1 MIKRKILKLY
11 KPHPGQQSLH
21 ASRARFRVAACGRRW
36 GKTVAS
42 TAEIV
47 KSAWERPGSL
57 SFWVAP
63 VYRQSS
69 IAFDLVRNGL
79 SKDAVAKISREDRRI
94 SLVNGSTIEF
104 KSAQIPDTLRGF
116 GVDFLVV
123 DETAFL
129 PRGLWEEVLRPSLA
143 DRKGRA
149 LLVGTP
155 KGRNWFYG
163 LFARGRDGKQ
173 DGWESF
179 CFPTESNPNIAKD
192 EIDEARRTLPERV
205 FRQEYLAQFTE
216 DGAGVFSHVHDA
228 VRAHLS
234 DPSPGK
240 RYTGGLDVA
249 RLRDYTVLVI
259 LDDAG
264 GLVHFDR
271 FRRTSWNVMKNRVA
285 RAVKKYNS
293 AVVWMDSTG
302 LGDPIF
308 EDLRRMGLVV
318 RGITF
323 SAGNKE
329 AIIEHLALGLEE
341 GRIKLAPVPEL
352 IDELVL
358 FEGSIT
364 RSGGVRYGAPPGG
377 HDDCVIALGLAW
389 WGMRGGRITGA
400 DFEHIGF

>member
-1 MIKRKILKLY
+1 MIHRKILKLY
-11 KPHPGQQSLH
+11 KPHPGQQALH
-21 ASRARFRVAACGRRW
+21 ESGARFRVAACGRRW

-42 TAEIV
+42 TAEMV
-47 KSAWERPGSL
+47 RYAWELPGSL

-63 VYRQSS
+63 VYRQSN

-79 SKDAVAKISREDRRI
+79 SADAVQTVSRQDRRI
-94 SLVNGSTIEF
+94 RLVNGSIIEF
-104 KSAQIPDTLRGF
+104 RSALLADTLRGF

-129 PRGLWEEVLRPSLA
+129 PRGLWEEVLRPCLA

-155 KGRNWFYG
+155 KGKNWFYG
-163 LFARGRDGKQ
+163 LYARGRDGKK
-173 DGWESF
+173 DNWASF
-179 CFPTESNPNIAKD
+179 CFPTENNPNIARD

-205 FRQEYLAQFTE
+205 FRQEYLAQFIE

-228 VRAHLS
+228 VRGSLTEPVS
-234 DPSPGK
+234 GR
-240 RYTGGLDVA
+240 RYIGGLDVA
-249 RLRDYTVLVI
+249 RLQDYTVLVI

-264 GLVHFDR
+264 GLVYFDR
-271 FRRTSWNVMKNRVA
+271 FRRTSWGVMKSRVA
-285 RAVKKYNS
+285 KEVKKYNS
-293 AVVWMDSTG
+293 AIVWMDSTG

-308 EDLRRMGLVV
+308 EDLRRMGLFV
-318 RGITF
+318 RGVTF
-323 SAGNKE
+323 SASNKE

-341 GRIKLAPVPEL
+341 GRLTLAPVPEL

-358 FEGSIT
+358 FEGSVT
-364 RSGGVRYGAPPGG
+364 KSGGVRYGAPPGS

-389 WGMRGGRITGA
+389 WGMRSGRVTGA
-400 DFEHIGF
+400 DFERVGF

>member
-1 MIKRKILKLY
+1 MIQRKILKLY
-11 KPHPGQQSLH
+11 KPHPGQQALH
-21 ASRARFRVAACGRRW
+21 ESRARFRVAACGRRW

-47 KSAWERPGSL
+47 KNAWERPGSL

-79 SKDAVAKISREDRRI
+79 SKDAVEIISRGDRRI

-104 KSAQIPDTLRGF
+104 RSAQLSDTLRGF

-155 KGRNWFYG
+155 KGKNWFYG
-163 LFARGRDGKQ
+163 LYARGRDVER
-173 DGWESF
+173 DGWASF
-179 CFPTESNPNIAKD
+179 CFPTENNPNIAND
-192 EIDEARRTLPERV
+192 EIDEARRTLPERA
-205 FRQEYLAQFTE
+205 FRQEYLAQFIE

-228 VRAHLS
+228 VRGSLA
-234 DPSPGK
+234 DPLPER

-249 RLRDYTVLVI
+249 RLQDYTVLVI

-264 GLVHFDR
+264 SLVYFDR
-271 FRRTSWNVMKNRVA
+271 FRRTSWGVMKNRVA

-293 AVVWMDSTG
+293 AIVWMDSTG
-302 LGDPIF
+302 VGDPIF
-308 EDLRRMGLVV
+308 EDLRRMGLAV

-323 SAGNKE
+323 SARNKE
-329 AIIEHLALGLEE
+329 AIIEHLVLGLEE
-341 GRIKLAPVPEL
+341 GRIMLAPVPEL

-358 FEGSIT
+358 FEGNIT
-364 RSGGVRYGAPPGG
+364 GSGGVRYGAPPGG

-389 WGMRGGRITGA
+389 WGMRGGRVTGA
-400 DFEHIGF
+400 DFERVGF

>member
-11 KPHPGQQSLH
+11 KPHPGQQALH
-21 ASRARFRVAACGRRW
+21 ESRARFRVAACGRRW

-47 KSAWERPGSL
+47 KHAWERPGSL

-79 SKDAVAKISREDRRI
+79 AKGAVETVGREERRI
-94 SLVNGSTIEF
+94 VLVNGSTIEF

-149 LLVGTP
+149 LLEGTP
-155 KGRNWFYG
+155 KGKNRIYG
-163 LFARGRDGKQ
+163 HYARGRDGEW
-173 DGWESF
+173 DDWASF
-179 CFPTESNPNIAKD
+179 CFPTENNPNIANE
-192 EIDEARRTLPERV
+192 EIDEAGRTLPDRA
-205 FRQEYLAQFTE
+205 FRQEYLAQFVE
-216 DGAGVFSHVHDA
+216 DGAGVFTHVHDA
-228 VRAHLS
+228 VRGGLA
-234 DPSPGK
+234 DPSAEK

-249 RLRDYTVLVI
+249 RLQDYTVLVI
-259 LDDAG
+259 LDEAG
-264 GLVHFDR
+264 SLVHFDR
-271 FRRTSWNVMKNRVA
+271 FRRTSWGVMKNRVA
-285 RAVKKYNS
+285 RAVKKYNN

-323 SAGNKE
+323 SARNKE
-329 AIIEHLALGLEE
+329 SIIEHLVLGLEE
-341 GRIKLAPVPEL
+341 GRIVLAPVPEL
-352 IDELVL
+352 IDELIL

-364 RSGGVRYGAPPGG
+364 KNGGVRYGAPPGG

-389 WGMRGGRITGA
+389 WGMRSGRVTGT